1 METSTS
7 KQEKKTVSRNKNKK
21 QPIEVTAINKPSKH
35 DSERKI
41 KELSE
46 FLSMA
51 WETPKN
57 P

>member
-1 METSTS
+1 METNTS
-7 KQEKKTVSRNKNKK
+7 KQAEKLASRNKNKK
-21 QPIEVTAINKPSKH
+21 HTIEVIIINKPSKEG
-35 DSERKI
+35 SERKI

-51 WETPKN
+51 WKTPKN